1 MGPKWDGPEM
11 GHSEPKWD
19 GPEVG
24 RARNGQ
30 AQNSRPKMAG
40 PKWVGPKWP
49 GPKWDRPEKED
60 KMDENEKMENLRN
73 RQIQIKNAVK
83 LNKKIRQIV
92 ANCTYTFIRYFR
104 VRKPEEEGNVP

>member
-19 GPEVG
+19 TRNRNGMGPKWDGPEM
-24 RARNGQ
+24 A
-30 AQNSRPKMAG
+30 RPKMAG

-73 RQIQIKNAVK
+73 RQIQIKNPVK
-83 LNKKIRQIV
+83 LNKKSVKLLPIV
-92 ANCTYTFIRYFR
+92 LTPLLGTL
-104 VRKPEEEGNVP
+104 E